1 MKNLFNNNAQNA
13 VSNLKIKILRVAQ
26 DGRMTFW
33 QLISQPLCESQA
45 AQLVLYTSMPQYKTQ
60 RPHCDNKHS
69 KNRPYPHRN
78 AAKCSL

>member
-1 MKNLFNNNAQNA
+1 MKNLINNNAQNVVKNLFNNNAQNA

-45 AQLVLYTSMPQYKTQ
+45 AQLGYG
-60 RPHCDNKHS
+60 
-69 KNRPYPHRN
+69 KNMC
-78 AAKCSL
+78 KS